1 MKQTFDTD
9 DILYGILIQA
19 TGLISAITGSVY
31 SGGERPDGSKTEDIV
46 INTITLTQNTLPQL
60 GTSNVNIHVPD
71 MDVKISGK
79 PQKKANKAQLKALTT
94 IVLNTLTSARVLG
107 LKFRVTTQT
116 TIKEPELSEHFVNL
130 RIEWSIH

>member
-9 DILYGILIQA
+9 DILYGILKGSTA
-19 TGLISAITGSVY
+19 LTTALTGSIY
-31 SGGERPDGSKTEDIV
+31 TMGERPDGSEKEDVAIS
-46 INTITLTQNTLPQL
+46 TITLTQEVLPQL

-79 PQKKANKAQLKALTT
+79 LQKKANRVRLKALTLL
-94 IVLNTLTSARVLG
+94 VLSALTSAKVSG
-107 LKFRVTTQT
+107 LSYRVTTQT
-116 TIKEPELSEHFVNL
+116 TIAETELSQHFVNL